1 MDSSIKRLT
10 YRTGMPSLFESKVEN
25 IAPAY
30 FGAMISLPLTD
41 IMNIKISQFHE
52 AGLFSLETIRNHT
65 ENLWKHEEVGP
76 QILTM
81 QHLKAGFVVI
91 FGLLIMSI
99 AVFFAELATPLLHS
113 IMKMFIMGYSVV
125 KFTMINKIL

>member
-1 MDSSIKRLT
+1 MDSSIKRLR
-10 YRTGMPSLFESKVEN
+10 YRTGMPSLFESKVES
-25 IAPAY
+25 IAPAR
-30 FGAMISLPLTD
+30 FAIMISLPLKD
-41 IMNIKISQFHE
+41 IMNMIISRFQESGF
-52 AGLFSLETIRNHT
+52 FSLETIRNHT

-81 QHLKAGFVVI
+81 QHLQAGFVVI
-91 FGLLIMSI
+91 CGLLILSI
-99 AVFFAELATPLLHS
+99 TVFFAELAIPLLHS